1 MTYVGIFSPSPCA
14 AVALPEGSQ
23 AGGWEALSGVQS
35 VVSSSLVPC
44 IQYIPSPALWSD
56 PSLLLHFLEFP
67 AVL

>member
-1 MTYVGIFSPSPCA
+1 MTYVGIFSPPPCA

-35 VVSSSLVPC
+35 VVSSSLVLC
-44 IQYIPSPALWSD
+44 IQDIPSSALWSD
-56 PSLLLHFLEFP
+56 PPLLLLFLEFP